1 MKKFIASFIFLILF
15 CSQSSPANAA
25 LSPAAQFQTACW
37 LVQDWPID
45 IVKVWPK
52 AVAFHNKVPK
62 KNAAADYMKSKSELT
77 KQLFKLTDK
86 KALNIIQGYE
96 AYWTQLESDYNNNNG
111 KQPGASSPSTQ
122 VLSMLMTMCKGVKP
136 R

>member
-1 MKKFIASFIFLILF
+1 MKKFTALFICLIF
-15 CSQSSPANAA
+15 CSQTITANAS
-25 LSPAAQFQTACW
+25 LSPTAQFQTACW

-52 AVAFHNKVPK
+52 AVAFHNKAPN
-62 KNAAADYMKSKSELT
+62 KNFAADYMKTKSELT
-77 KQLFKLTDK
+77 KQMFKLTDK

-96 AYWTQLESDYNNNNG
+96 VYWGQLESDYNHNNG
-111 KQPGASSPSTQ
+111 KQPGANSPSTQ
-122 VLSMLMTMCKGVKP
+122 ILSTLMTMCKGVKP

>member
-1 MKKFIASFIFLILF
+1 MKKFITATIFLLLF
-15 CSQSSPANAA
+15 FSESNPANAA
-25 LSPAAQFQTACW
+25 LSPTAQFQTACW

-45 IVKVWPK
+45 IVKIWPK
-52 AVAFHNKVPK
+52 AVAFHNKAPN
-62 KNAAADYMKSKSELT
+62 KNFAADYMKTKSELT
-77 KQLFKLTDK
+77 KQMFKLTDK

-111 KQPGASSPSTQ
+111 KQPGANSPSSQ
-122 VLSMLMTMCKGVKP
+122 VLSMLMNMCKGVKP